1 MDTLQREVQHFRS
14 SFDLGEIIKRAI
26 KYLVEGLVVALAA
39 FFIPQKQMDISE
51 IMVIALTAATTFAL
65 LDVASPSMTIANSVR
80 QGAGWGIG
88 LSLTGGLPIA

>member
-26 KYLVEGLVVALAA
+26 KYLVEGFTVALAA
-39 FFIPQKQMDISE
+39 FFIPAKNLDMGE

-65 LDVASPSMTIANSVR
+65 LDVASPSMTIATAVR
-80 QGAGWGIG
+80 QGAGLSIGAGLVGGIP
-88 LSLTGGLPIA
+88 LA

>member
-26 KYLVEGLVVALAA
+26 KYLTEGLVVAICAA
-39 FFIPQKQMDISE
+39 FLPAKSLDMGE

-65 LDVASPSMTIANSVR
+65 LDIAAPSIAISSR
-80 QGAGWGIG
+80 QGAGLGIG

>member
-26 KYLVEGLVVALAA
+26 KYLTEGLAVGICCLLVASKALDA
-39 FFIPQKQMDISE
+39 SE
-51 IMVIALTAATTFAL
+51 IMIIALTAATTFAL
-65 LDVASPSMTIANSVR
+65 LDIAAPSIAISSR
-80 QGAGWGIG
+80 QGAGLGLG